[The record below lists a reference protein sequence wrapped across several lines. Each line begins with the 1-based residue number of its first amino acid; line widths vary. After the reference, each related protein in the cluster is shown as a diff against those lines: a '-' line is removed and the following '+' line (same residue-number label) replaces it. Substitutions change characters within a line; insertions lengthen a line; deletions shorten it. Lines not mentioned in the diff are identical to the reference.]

1 MPVPDQPAL
10 DIRNDWLSRG
20 VTFLTKENA
29 MTYKNFLTIAS
40 ILAFLFGLGF
50 VLMPGQLVSFYGVE
64 LNAAGIL
71 IAQLYGTALLGF
83 GLLNWFGRDFSDSA
97 AKQAVLTV
105 NLASDGLGFI
115 FALMGQLGGVPGVN
129 ALGWSTVLIYLLLAA
144 GFAYL
149 RFFSR

>member
-1 MPVPDQPAL
+1 
-10 DIRNDWLSRG
+10 
-20 VTFLTKENA
+20 

-40 ILAFLFGLGF
+40 ILGFLFGLGF
-50 VLMPGQLVSFYGVE
+50 VLMPGTLVTFYNVE
-64 LNAAGIL
+64 LNEAGIL
-71 IAQLYGTALLGF
+71 IAQLYGAALLGF
-83 GLLNWFGRDFSDSA
+83 GLLNWFARDWGDSG
-97 AKQAVLTV
+97 AKQTVLTV
-105 NLASDGLGFI
+105 NLVSDALGFI